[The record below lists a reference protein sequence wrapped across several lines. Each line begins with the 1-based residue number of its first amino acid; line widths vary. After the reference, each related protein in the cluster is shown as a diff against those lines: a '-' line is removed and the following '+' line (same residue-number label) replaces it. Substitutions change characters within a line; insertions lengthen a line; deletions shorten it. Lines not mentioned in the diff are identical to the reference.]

1 MRRGLVVVHRMWASV
16 SPLGRAIAALAILC
30 WVIGARWGWKEP
42 LIIASMSIALLVI
55 AALFTIGRLDLESHI
70 GVEPSRVVV
79 GDRAA
84 GALTLH
90 NNRSRTARSLRV
102 ELPVGKATAVYSVPH
117 LAAQGEV
124 EELFVVPTNRR
135 AIIPVGPVSTVQG
148 DPLGIYRRTRV
159 WSAREEI
166 YVHPITTGLSTIA
179 SGLIRDLEGQTT
191 PHLSPSDIAFHTLR
205 DYVPGDD
212 RRHVHWKS
220 SAKNGRLLVR
230 QYVDTRRSH
239 VAVLLSIDL
248 DEYASEDEFEL
259 AVSCAASVTTQSVR
273 DEQTLSLFVGDERF
287 PTVNSRHMLDLFSGI
302 EGRHGGA
309 GIDKCLRKARN
320 EAPDASV
327 VVVCL
332 GSKLGVAEFRRA
344 AARIEFNTSTLVL
357 RADLA
362 SKPAYHVVG
371 NSRFVNVPEL
381 KMLNRGIQQV
391 LS

>member
-1 MRRGLVVVHRMWASV
+1 M
-16 SPLGRAIAALAILC
+16 SPLGRTVVVLALVC
-30 WVIGARWGWKEP
+30 WVAGARWGWKEL
-42 LIIASMSIALLVI
+42 LIAASISLALLVI
-55 AALFTIGRLDLESHI
+55 AALFTIGKLDLTSHI

-90 NNRSRTARSLRV
+90 NKRQRAARSLRI
-102 ELPVGKATAVYSVPH
+102 ELPVGKASAVYSVPR
-117 LAAQGEV
+117 LGADESV
-124 EELFVVPTNRR
+124 DELFVVPTNRR

-148 DPLGIYRRTRV
+148 DPLGLYRRTRV

-166 YVHPITTGLSTIA
+166 YVHPVTVGLSTISA
-179 SGLIRDLEGQTT
+179 GLIRDLEGQTT

-239 VAVLLSIDL
+239 LAVLLSIDL
-248 DEYASEDEFEL
+248 DEYANDDEFEL
-259 AVSCAASVTTQSVR
+259 AVSFAASVATQAIR
-273 DEQTLSLFVGDERF
+273 DEQTLSLFVGDQQF
-287 PTVNSRHMLDLFSGI
+287 PTVNVRHMLDLFSGI
-302 EGRHGGA
+302 EGKRGGA
-309 GIDKCLRKARN
+309 GIDRALRKARSD
-320 EAPDASV
+320 APDASV

-332 GSKLGVAEFRRA
+332 GSTMGVPEFRRA
-344 AARIEFNTSTLVL
+344 AARIALSTSTLVL

-362 SKPAYHVVG
+362 EKSSYRVVG
-371 NSRFVNVPEL
+371 NSRFVSVPEL
-381 KMLNRGIQQV
+381 RMLNRGIQQV